1 MNAKTAQDEK
11 FKSLISSV
19 TGCFS
24 TQQALYLRDLAAKTG
39 YGWIVEV
46 GSYRG
51 KSAVALWTGA
61 QRRALRTE
69 PDVYCVEPHA
79 KFRGI
84 YGGEF
89 GPEDRKC
96 FYENMIRTGAYE
108 GVALLNHSSEA
119 LAPGWNQPIGLLIID
134 GDHSYDG
141 VKRDFEACQPHVV
154 PGGRIIFDD
163 ADDPDIGPY
172 HLIREVIEEGGYTIE
187 SEDKK
192 LVTLRKNFFDAAP
205 PRFDADQR
213 LNILVACSRLAAR
226 GGYLRFERI
235 AESLAPLG
243 HNVTFAT
250 LFDDDDD
257 SWERKSPVINI
268 SEAFAQR
275 WDATMIPGEAG
286 FASPRTRS
294 VLEALRS
301 DNFGLRVQ
309 HCLNDKS
316 RMDKFRIVNS
326 SFRPHLV
333 LFNNDDWKPGDYTQ
347 LQANQFKHL
356 AGAVDIERFSN
367 RMTRNVSLQSTATI
381 CIGAQSQKN
390 PELLVSI
397 LEKLP
402 PNYRMQVFGPKE
414 PLEESGASLIESGR
428 LELTGIVHGQALQE
442 FYNSVDIALS
452 VENAAGWAN
461 VGAEALA
468 SGIPLVCTR
477 PGTTS
482 FAIDQETALVVNSLD
497 AEVFAA
503 RIQELAANPALAD
516 QLRTNGRKQI
526 EQFGWDAYSKT
537 LIEYCR
543 GAREAEY
550 FFAPNLNLYGKWPL
564 DVRLN
569 GLQSFIDTCSGKT
582 ILDLGAAEGA
592 IALSCLASGAKSVHG
607 FELDS
612 DRVARAKLLCHEHS
626 NHSEFRAAN
635 LNNWTEFVASN
646 RDVLLEQY
654 DVVCYLGL
662 HHHLASKTRKSHLES
677 ILKMAK
683 ETFVIRTPQETFE
696 GDQLEQMILAHGFA
710 PVDELSDDNRTSAG
724 GVRLYRRVRHACH
737 FISFPKSGRTW
748 LRYALHEMGVTDAIQ
763 FHHDQFEF
771 NSHEKPPHDFSVAE
785 RITKYNSNHRIVYL
799 ERNPLDVMASF
810 YHQITGR
817 FKDYYNYQ
825 GTPSD
830 FIRDRYFGAHVLHEF
845 QQMWTELSEQEHV
858 LKVTYEA
865 CHENFEA
872 TLAKIVTHFDIEV
885 DQELISKAAG
895 ASALDS
901 MRKVESA
908 GEFPHPWLRPR
919 NGASKVRNGKVGGHK
934 ELFSPAD
941 IAYLSSV
948 FSSDEMRKA
957 S

>member
-1 MNAKTAQDEK
+1 MNAKTAQDQK
-11 FKSLISSV
+11 FKTLISSV

-24 TQQALYLRDLAAKTG
+24 TQQAIYLRDLAAKTG

-61 QRRALRTE
+61 QKRALRTE

-96 FYENMIRTGAYE
+96 FYENMVQTGAYQ
-108 GVALLNHSSEA
+108 GVALLNHSSETV
-119 LAPGWNQPIGLLIID
+119 APGWKQPIGLLIID
-134 GDHSYDG
+134 GDHSYKG
-141 VKRDFEACQPHVV
+141 VKRDFDAWQHHVV

-163 ADDPDIGPY
+163 ADDPEIGPY

-187 SEDKK
+187 SEDTK
-192 LVTLRKNFFDAAP
+192 LVTLRKNFVDAAP
-205 PRFDADQR
+205 PKFDTDQR

-243 HNVTFAT
+243 HTVTFAT
-250 LFDDDDD
+250 LFDDDSD

-268 SEAFAQR
+268 AEAFGRQ

-294 VLEALRS
+294 VLEAMRS
-301 DNFGLRVQ
+301 GNFGLRVQ

-316 RMDKFRIVNS
+316 RKDKFRIVNS

-333 LFNNDDWKPGDYTQ
+333 LFNNDDWQPGDYTQ
-347 LQANQFKHL
+347 LQANQFRYL
-356 AGAVDIERFSN
+356 AGAVDIDRFSN
-367 RMTRNVSLQSTATI
+367 ATRSKKLQPTETI

-390 PELLVSI
+390 PELLISI

-402 PNYRMQVFGPKE
+402 SNYRMQVFGPKE
-414 PLEESGASLIESGR
+414 PLEETGASLIESGR
-428 LELTGIVHGQALQE
+428 LKLTGVIHGQDLQV
-442 FYNSVDIALS
+442 FYDSADIVLS
-452 VENAAGWAN
+452 VESEAGWAN

-468 SGIPLVCTR
+468 SGIPLVCTS
-477 PGTTS
+477 PGTAS
-482 FAIDQETALVVNSLD
+482 FAIDRKTALVVDSLNAD
-497 AEVFAA
+497 LFADT
-503 RIQELAANPALAD
+503 IQELAADTELAD
-516 QLRTNGRKQI
+516 NLRKNGRKQI
-526 EQFGWDAYSKT
+526 EQFGWDSYSKT

-550 FFAPNLNLYGKWPL
+550 FLAPNLNLYGKWPL

-569 GLQSFIDTCSGKT
+569 GLQSFIATCNGKT

-592 IALSCLASGAKSVHG
+592 IALSCLNSGAKSVHG

-612 DRVARAKLLCHEHS
+612 DRVARAKHLCREHAD
-626 NHSEFRAAN
+626 HAKFRTAN
-635 LNNWTEFVASN
+635 LNNWNDFLASN

-662 HHHLASKTRKSHLES
+662 HHHLAPETRKSHLES

-683 ETFVIRTPQETFE
+683 ETFAIRTPHETFE
-696 GDQLEQMILAHGFA
+696 GDQLEQVILTHGFV
-710 PVDELSDDNRTSAG
+710 PVDEIGDDNRTSAG
-724 GVRLYRRVRHACH
+724 GVRLYRRVRDVCQ

-748 LRYALHEMGVTDAIQ
+748 LRYALHEMGVADSIQ

-785 RITKYNSNHRIVYL
+785 RIAKYDSRNRIVYL

-817 FKDYYNYQ
+817 FKDYYNYL

-830 FIRDRYFGAHVLHEF
+830 FIRDAYFGAHVLHDF
-845 QQMWTELSEQEHV
+845 QQMWTELSKQEHV

-865 CHENFEA
+865 CHENLEA
-872 TLAKIVTHFDIEV
+872 TLAKIVMHFGLEV
-885 DQELISKAAG
+885 EQGRIAEAAD

-901 MRKVESA
+901 MRKVESD

-934 ELFSPAD
+934 ELFSSSD
-941 IAYLSSV
+941 IAYMSSV